1 MEDTLTEFPEGRA
14 VLALED
20 GRVFNGRAAGARTRR
35 GGEVVFNTSHTG
47 YQEVFT
53 DPSYAGQ
60 IVCLTYPHIGNVGA
74 NSDDQESSKPY
85 IEGLIVRDFSP
96 ISSNWRST
104 ESAQQ
109 YLERYGVPVIWDI
122 DTRALVRHLRQVGA
136 LRGIVS
142 TDGTAAE
149 QLVAEARALPT
160 MAGQELASRVTSP
173 KVYAWSQ
180 GSIDLAAPIAAATA
194 ASANAGARVS
204 SGHDFSRAEKNALRS
219 GVSTPEGRL
228 GGRSFSSDKS
238 APEKQG
244 ASAKSASRSKLDREA
259 ADAKSQHRVVAYDFG
274 IKQNILRLL
283 VDHGCEVT
291 VVPAQTSAEDVLAL
305 KPHGVFLSNG
315 PGDPEPVGYAIEN
328 IRKLLGRVP
337 IFGICLGHQLCGL
350 ALGGR
355 TFKLKFGHHGS
366 NHPVKNLLTQKVE
379 ITAQNHGFCVDP
391 ESLPSSDVEI
401 THVNLN
407 DHTNEGMRHRT
418 LPLFSVQYHPEA
430 SPGPHD
436 ARYLFDDFMAMMNG
450 GRTQ

>member
-1 MEDTLTEFPEGRA
+1 VHRA
-14 VLALED
+14 ILALED

-35 GGEVVFNTSHTG
+35 GGEVVFNTSLTG

-53 DPSYAGQ
+53 DPSYSGQ

-74 NSDDQESSKPY
+74 NADDQESPKPY
-85 IEGLIVRDFSP
+85 IEGLVVREFSALA
-96 ISSNWRST
+96 SNWRST

-109 YLERYGVPVIWDI
+109 YLERHGVPVIWDL
-122 DTRALVRHLRQVGA
+122 DTRALVRHLRTVGA
-136 LRGIVS
+136 LRGVVS
-142 TDGTAAE
+142 TDGTPAVK
-149 QLVAEARALPT
+149 LIAEARALPT
-160 MAGQELASRVTSP
+160 MAGLDLVTRVSSAKKYEWSR
-173 KVYAWSQ
+173 
-180 GSIDLAAPIAAATA
+180 GSMDLAAPVLEKSPAAKTET
-194 ASANAGARVS
+194 RYKVI
-204 SGHDFSRAEKNALRS
+204 
-219 GVSTPEGRL
+219 
-228 GGRSFSSDKS
+228 
-238 APEKQG
+238 
-244 ASAKSASRSKLDREA
+244 
-259 ADAKSQHRVVAYDFG
+259 AYDYG
-274 IKQNILRLL
+274 IKQNILRLM

-315 PGDPEPVGYAIEN
+315 PGDPEPVAYAIEN

-366 NHPVKNLLTQKVE
+366 NHPVKNLRTQKVE

-391 ESLPSSDVEI
+391 DSLPSSEVEI

-407 DHTNEGMRHRT
+407 DHTNEGMRHRS

-436 ARYLFDDFMAMMNG
+436 ARYLFDDFIAMM
-450 GRTQ
+450 REASQ